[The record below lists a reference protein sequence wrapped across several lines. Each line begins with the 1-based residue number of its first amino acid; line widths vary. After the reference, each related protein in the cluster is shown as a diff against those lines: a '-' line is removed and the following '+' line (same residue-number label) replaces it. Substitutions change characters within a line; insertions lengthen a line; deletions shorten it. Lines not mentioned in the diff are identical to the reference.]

1 MGKVSPPS
9 IKYVI
14 NAQFS
19 AEGVVEKP
27 DVIGAIFG
35 QTEGL
40 LGEELE
46 LRELQKKGKIG
57 RINATIEVAE
67 SKTIGIIEI
76 PTSIDK
82 AETTIIAAA
91 IETIDRVGPCDAKF
105 EVKSIEDVRSSKR
118 DYIIERA
125 KKLME
130 GLNGNIPE
138 LKEIE
143 RDIVNHSRT
152 AKIKEYGRE
161 MLAAGPDIDKSDEII
176 IVEGRADV
184 LNLLTYGMKNAI
196 AMNGTMIPKTVTELS
211 KEKQAILFVDGDRGG
226 ILIATDA
233 INNADINFVAR
244 APDGKEVEELTGKEI
259 IICLRNKMS
268 VKDFLDKYKSKDTRG
283 RKTGRTQTSQ
293 TRQTRTTGRTIRRT
307 VKKET
312 RIKIEPEEKLI
323 LDDKQ
328 KKKLEEYLGQIKGTK
343 NVLIINRDLKIMR
356 KVSSSEIVRYL
367 YGAKNRGTSIP
378 IMVLDTAVTVAI
390 INAAEKINCQF
401 IVARNFAATSEKIE
415 LLSF

>member
-9 IKYVI
+9 IKYII
-14 NAQFS
+14 NAQFV

-57 RINATIEVAE
+57 RINATLEVKE
-67 SKTIGIIEI
+67 SKTIGAIEI

-105 EVKSIEDVRSSKR
+105 EIKNIEDVRSGKR
-118 DYIIERA
+118 EYIVERA
-125 KKLME
+125 KKLLE
-130 GLNGNIPE
+130 KLNGNVPE

-143 RDIVNHSRT
+143 RDIVNHARTSR
-152 AKIKEYGRE
+152 IKEYGRE
-161 MLAAGPDIDKSDEII
+161 LLPAGPDIDKTKEII

-184 LNLLTYGMKNAI
+184 LNLLRYSLKNAI
-196 AMNGTMIPKTVTELS
+196 AMNGTVIPRTVKELS
-211 KEKQAILFVDGDRGG
+211 KKKEAVLFVDGDRGG

-233 INNADINFVAR
+233 INTTNIDFIAR
-244 APDGKEVEELTGKEI
+244 APDGKEVEELTEKEI
-259 IICLRNKMS
+259 IICLRNKLGIDEFI
-268 VKDFLDKYKSKDTRG
+268 KKYMKKNLKSRIMPKSTKAKTTR
-283 RKTGRTQTSQ
+283 RF
-293 TRQTRTTGRTIRRT
+293 I
-307 VKKET
+307 KEE
-312 RIKIEPEEKLI
+312 KIEKEEQKPRELNEQDKDI
-323 LDDKQ
+323 LKD
-328 KKKLEEYLGQIKGTK
+328 YLDQIRGTK
-343 NVLIINRDLKIMR
+343 NILMIDFELKIIK
-356 KVSSSEIVRYL
+356 KVSSSEITRTL
-367 YGAKNRGTSIP
+367 YWLKKRNKKVLALVMDITVTYSI
-378 IMVLDTAVTVAI
+378 IK
-390 INAAEKINCQF
+390 AAEKINCQY
-401 IVARNFAATSEKIE
+401 IVARNFATTSDKIE